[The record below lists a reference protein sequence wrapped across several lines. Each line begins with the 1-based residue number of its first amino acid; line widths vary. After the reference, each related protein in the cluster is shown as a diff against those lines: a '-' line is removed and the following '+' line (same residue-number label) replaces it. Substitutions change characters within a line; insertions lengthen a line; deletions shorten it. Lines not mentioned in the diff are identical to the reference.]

1 MLTLSVRVRLWRE
14 RHKLYL
20 SSVEQDVGCSRI
32 LFIEKGVWII
42 FEPRRS
48 YQPLWLPLGLSGDN
62 SVLLI
67 HGWTAKGPRQS
78 LPIKRQAIIVGRK
91 VGCLADTSYR

>member
-1 MLTLSVRVRLWRE
+1 MLTLSVRVSLWRE

-20 SSVEQDVGCSRI
+20 SSVEPDVGCSKI

-48 YQPLWLPLGLSGDN
+48 YQSLWLPLSLSGDN
-62 SVLLI
+62 SVLPR
-67 HGWTAKGPRQS
+67 HGWTAKWPRQS

>member
-20 SSVEQDVGCSRI
+20 SNAEPDVGCSKI

-48 YQPLWLPLGLSGDN
+48 YQSLWLPLSLSGDN
-62 SVLLI
+62 SVLPR
-67 HGWTAKGPRQS
+67 HGWTAAKQMAPS
-78 LPIKRQAIIVGRK
+78 ITANQAAGHN
-91 VGCLADTSYR
+91 CWS